1 MATTGMPRRRA
12 SFTAFC
18 ARIVSITTSAS
29 GNWDISR
36 IPSRLRRSFAASRLS
51 AASSCFPI
59 FLYSGD
65 CSICSMY
72 FKRPMLLRIVERL
85 VSVPPSQRRLFY
97 RFLRLF
103 LAAHEQDLASTAGHL
118 PKKLRGAPKLDDG
131 LIQIDDVN
139 LISLFENERFHF
151 RIPALGLMPKMDAR
165 FQEFR
170 HYFCG

>member
-1 MATTGMPRRRA
+1 MSGGHAGHFEDPIEIAPELCRFSIKRRQFLLSHLLVFGRLLDLLNVLQTADALANCRKIGQRA
-12 SFTAFC
+12 SEPAL
-18 ARIVSITTSAS
+18 IYVK
-29 GNWDISR
+29 
-36 IPSRLRRSFAASRLS
+36 LAA
-51 AASSCFPI
+51 
-59 FLYSGD
+59 
-65 CSICSMY
+65 
-72 FKRPMLLRIVERL
+72 
-85 VSVPPSQRRLFY
+85 SQRRLFY

-170 HYFCG
+170 H